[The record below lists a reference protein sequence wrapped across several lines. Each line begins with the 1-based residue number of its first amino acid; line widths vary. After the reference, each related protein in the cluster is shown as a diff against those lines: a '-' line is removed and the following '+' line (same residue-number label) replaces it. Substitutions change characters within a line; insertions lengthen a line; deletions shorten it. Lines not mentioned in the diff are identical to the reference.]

1 MLLYAFRPQ
10 LYYVADFEKMALV
23 SQNEAWEQEFPESLQ
38 LSNSSKV
45 QLIRILHTTTQEI
58 VEGVHTSIKNQRK
71 WLNSRD
77 LLEE

>member
-23 SQNEAWEQEFPESLQ
+23 SQNEAWEQQFPESL
-38 LSNSSKV
+38 LSNFSKV